1 MKRTFFLIVTLCVIL
16 NLNGC
21 DLNMDWEHLYPTE
34 YGLGVVWSCELSE
47 IEFSAEFTTEHIQ
60 LHHYGA
66 GIIQYKDKNDKFQ
79 IWIQKDRVNFAYS
92 DYGVYEV
99 YFSGIATFSEECMK
113 VKIDTVED
121 VRYSALRGRE
131 LVFYPQKDAETQ
143 DDGELL
149 KLLNQNRN
157 RF

>member
-1 MKRTFFLIVTLCVIL
+1 MKRTFLLIVTLCVIL

-21 DLNMDWEHLYPTE
+21 YINMDWEHLYPTE

-47 IEFSAEFTTEHIQ
+47 IKFSAEFTTEHVQ
-60 LHHYGA
+60 LGHYGK
-66 GIIQYKDKNDKFQ
+66 GIIQYKDKSERFQ
-79 IWIQKDRVNFAYS
+79 LMIIQDRVHF
-92 DYGVYEV
+92 VYLGGGYQD

-113 VKIDTVED
+113 AKIDTAED